1 MNMILLSFACGLA
14 LIYGVRFS
22 LAGPSWTKS
31 AIKTGSVVILAV
43 LALVGGGPL
52 ALVLGL
58 LFGAMGDFWLSRDG
72 ARSVLVGLVSFAFGH
87 IAYSVLLWQF
97 GAVAAVSI
105 WTVLLGFFSA
115 AMALF
120 LWQFAGALRVPV
132 LGYIVIIATMGI
144 LALGLPETARVGLLA
159 ALVFVVSDAV
169 LSLEVFVLPHGA
181 SIRQITSRVVWGTY
195 FAAQLLFLLGF
206 GGQLPL

>member
-105 WTVLLGFFSA
+105 WTVLLGFF
-115 AMALF
+115 F
-120 LWQFAGALRVPV
+120 CCDGALSLAVRGRASCPCFGLYCDHCDNGD
-132 LGYIVIIATMGI
+132 LGAW
-144 LALGLPETARVGLLA
+144 LA
-159 ALVFVVSDAV
+159 
-169 LSLEVFVLPHGA
+169 
-181 SIRQITSRVVWGTY
+181 
-195 FAAQLLFLLGF
+195 
-206 GGQLPL
+206 